1 MSNTKKMIDDTVL
14 LDFYGEL
21 LTDKQKTIME
31 YYYNDDYTL
40 TEISEIL
47 NISRQAIY
55 DTVKRTNELLNVYEN
70 KLHLASD
77 YYDKDNKID
86 IIEDEL
92 KQIKEIMA
100 YDNVKNILNYVD
112 IIIDRLNE
120 LRY

>member
-77 YYDKDNKID
+77 YYDKENKID
-86 IIEDEL
+86 IIEEEL
-92 KQIKEIMA
+92 KQIKETIA

-112 IIIDRLNE
+112 NLINRLNE